1 MVKSKAKGENYMWES
16 FVQIFT
22 GPFSWLTITL
32 ICVGI
37 VLCLVEAVMPG
48 FGIFGILGIM
58 CEVGA
63 VVTNAIVSGDPIQ
76 VLILFLL
83 VTLITLLIFLLFVR
97 SARFGVLGKTPFVEN
112 RSSISVNYG
121 KDQVKKL
128 NELVGKEGI
137 ATTECRPIG
146 KVRINQEIYEV
157 RSKNTMIKKGEVVRV
172 IEIEDT
178 IIVVDKLSY

>member
-1 MVKSKAKGENYMWES
+1 MWES

-37 VLCLVEAVMPG
+37 VLCLIEAVMPG

>member
-1 MVKSKAKGENYMWES
+1 MWES

-22 GPFSWLTITL
+22 GPLSWLTITL
-32 ICVGI
+32 IGLGI
-37 VLCLVEAVMPG
+37 VFCIVEAVIPG

-76 VLILFLL
+76 LLILFFL

-112 RSSISVNYG
+112 RASISENYG
-121 KDQVKKL
+121 KEQAKKL
-128 NELVGKEGI
+128 SELVGKEGI
-137 ATTECRPIG
+137 TTTECRPIG
-146 KVRINQEIYEV
+146 KVRINQEVYEV
-157 RSKNTMIKKGEVVRV
+157 RSKNSMIKKGEVVRV
-172 IEIEDT
+172 VEIEDAM
-178 IIVVDKLSY
+178 IVVDKLSY